1 MSGGLLRAW
10 RQRAWYDVPLTVLG
24 LALTALAILFW
35 IETSFAF
42 SATQIRYGGLFLLA
56 LGLWMLVIRHLVRRR
71 PPEDPEADEV
81 ASD

>member
-42 SATQIRYGGLFLLA
+42 SVPLVRYGGFFLLA
-56 LGLWMLVIRHLVRRR
+56 IGLWMVVIRHLGRRR
-71 PPEDPEADEV
+71 PPAEPGTDEV
-81 ASD
+81 APD